1 MEGLRRWD
9 AVRRKFTEASE
20 CRRERRMEME
30 MESEGSRRMRGAQVD
45 NKLNIRSAPRRSSL
59 SIRQETR
66 AEQQEAPTHRRV
78 RTGGAKTEGRMEDK
92 PDASSDPP
100 PESRSLQVK

>member
-1 MEGLRRWD
+1 
-9 AVRRKFTEASE
+9 
-20 CRRERRMEME
+20 MEME

-66 AEQQEAPTHRRV
+66 AEQQEAPTRLRG
-78 RTGGAKTEGRMEDK
+78 RTGGAKTEGRTEDD
-92 PDASSDPP
+92 PDSSSDPP
-100 PESRSLQVK
+100 EGRSLQFR